1 MRVANG
7 GSMWAVREI
16 AENTLIVGFFNK
28 SEVQIYF
35 DGELQRS
42 IEVGMRVFGFVLP
55 PSSGTPTDG

>member
-1 MRVANG
+1 
-7 GSMWAVREI
+7 MWAVREI